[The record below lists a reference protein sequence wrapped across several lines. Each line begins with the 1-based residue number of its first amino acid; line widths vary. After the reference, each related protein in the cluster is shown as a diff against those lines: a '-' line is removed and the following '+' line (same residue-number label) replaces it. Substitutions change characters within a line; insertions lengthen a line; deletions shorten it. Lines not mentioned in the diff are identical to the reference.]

1 MSESPWYREARPG
14 SRLTQGDII
23 VNCPLVVWDPS
34 SRLRGVQA
42 EETLK
47 SATRF
52 FTADVIVMSQA
63 CDLEQEKVTNVV
75 LCPHQGLSEHRAW
88 WEEEARR
95 YNQNHSEKSWTS
107 HQEGIRK
114 SSYSNLYL
122 LNKYDSGAQDME
134 CRVVDFAEVY
144 SVPRTFLESLLK
156 HRKQVRLRL
165 KSPYRAHLSHAF
177 AGFFMRV
184 ALPNVIS
191 PFR

>member
-1 MSESPWYREARPG
+1 MSENPWYREARPG

-23 VNCPLVVWDPS
+23 FNCPLVVWDPS

-52 FTADVIVMSQA
+52 FTADVIVMTQA
-63 CDLEQEKVTNVV
+63 CDLEQEKVSNVV
-75 LCPHQGLSEHRAW
+75 LCPHQGLSEHKSS

-95 YNQNHSEKSWTS
+95 NNQNPSEKSWIS

-122 LNKYDSGAQDME
+122 LNMNDRVAPGME
-134 CRVVDFAEVY
+134 YRVVDFAEVY
-144 SVPRTFLESLLK
+144 SVPRAFLESLLK
-156 HRKQVRLRL
+156 HLCTALETGPTAALRFGPTPSCCFMIGAWL
-165 KSPYRAHLSHAF
+165 L
-177 AGFFMRV
+177 AG
-184 ALPNVIS
+184 
-191 PFR
+191 